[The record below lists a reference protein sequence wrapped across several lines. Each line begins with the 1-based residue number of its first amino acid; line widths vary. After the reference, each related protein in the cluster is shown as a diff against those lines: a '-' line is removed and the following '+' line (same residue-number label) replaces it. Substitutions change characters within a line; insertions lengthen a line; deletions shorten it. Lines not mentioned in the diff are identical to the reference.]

1 MTNIATLFK
10 TAYETGRTV
19 QEKEHAR
26 IEIDGKSI
34 WKSLENQTGD
44 LKDKDLSNNGV
55 ILKYDGM
62 RLNELYPKMGEI
74 IKKYKM
80 TEDEGGDE
88 MNPKSNHFFCQ
99 LKNLVVKKSNY
110 NIQLNRVMQLGY
122 NAGQLSIFIERDT
135 LPDDRKE
142 EITQLVREYNMLD
155 LNTYVSLQNQT
166 IIDTKYQGLMKMTG
180 GNDIYYS
187 KYLKYKSKYIQLKRN
202 LL

>member
-1 MTNIATLFK
+1 MSNIATLFK
-10 TAYETGRTV
+10 TAYDTGRMV
-19 QEKEHAR
+19 QEKEHTG
-26 IEIDGKSI
+26 EHMDGQSI

-62 RLNELYPKMGEI
+62 RLDELYPKMDEI
-74 IKKYKM
+74 FKKYKM
-80 TEDEGGDE
+80 TKDEGGDE

-110 NIQLNRVMQLGY
+110 NIQINRVMQLGY
-122 NAGQLSIFIERDT
+122 NAGQLSIFIERNT
-135 LPDDRKE
+135 LPDDRKA

-155 LNTYVSLQNQT
+155 LNTYVSLQNQN
-166 IIDTKYQGLMKMTG
+166 IINSKFLGSLKMTG

-187 KYLKYKSKYIQLKRN
+187 KYLKYKSKYMQLKN